1 MQKVFPNFRV
11 YLFSGKRFKYNFTG
25 LHFLVW
31 DSHFLDYSESSVN
44 LVWQSSRI
52 FGLYIL

>member
-31 DSHFLDYSESSVN
+31 DSHFLDNSESSVN